1 MPRHGEPTPTAR
13 TRRLMKMQQLSRVMA
28 MLSIVVAVALTGL
41 SIFYWAAT
49 PWDRV
54 LALLGMAPM
63 GPPASETML
72 RIGGGAISLLPLAAL
87 ILGLMAAR
95 SCFLALARG
104 EVFSQA
110 SVRGLRGFAFWLL
123 VSALLQPI
131 AGAALSVL
139 LSLGSGGP
147 GQLAISF
154 SSDILLALLF
164 SGMVLVIATV
174 MSEAIEIADDN
185 AQIV

>member
-1 MPRHGEPTPTAR
+1 MPRHDEPNPNAR
-13 TRRLMKMQQLSRVMA
+13 TSRLLKMQGLSRIMA
-28 MLSIVVAVALTGL
+28 MLSLAVAVLLFGLT
-41 SIFYWAAT
+41 IFYWAAT
-49 PWDRV
+49 PWDR
-54 LALLGMAPM
+54 LLSLLGMAPLA
-63 GPPASETML
+63 PPASETLL
-72 RIGGGAISLLPLAAL
+72 RIGGGLISLLPLAAL
-87 ILGLMAAR
+87 TLGLMAAR
-95 SCFLALARG
+95 SCFLALAGG

-123 VSALLQPI
+123 VSALLQPL

-139 LSLGSGGP
+139 LSLGSGGA